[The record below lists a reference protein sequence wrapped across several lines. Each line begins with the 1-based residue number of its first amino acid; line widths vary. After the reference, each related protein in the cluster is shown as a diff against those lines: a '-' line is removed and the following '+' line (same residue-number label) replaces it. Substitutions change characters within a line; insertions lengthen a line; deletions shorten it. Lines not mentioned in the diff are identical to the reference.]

1 MGTFRF
7 KSCSG
12 KKERQQEGR
21 KEPRRVE
28 GKRRRRKI
36 GRRKSVPSHKEHTIS
51 WEGRI
56 TKENMFK

>member
-1 MGTFRF
+1 MCPDR
-7 KSCSG
+7 
-12 KKERQQEGR
+12 KKKRHQERR
-21 KEPRRVE
+21 KGPRKVE

-36 GRRKSVPSHKEHTIS
+36 GRRKNVPGHKEHTIS